1 MNKEDLVKLVS
12 TDTTWLSE
20 KQHDELRSNL
30 KVKFKHLGKT
40 GAFEWFYNFKNGRYS
55 AKGQGV
61 AVDMD
66 SDNKS
71 WLSTKPIN
79 DDLNAEWTPFD

>member
-30 KVKFKHLGKT
+30 KVKFKHLNLKGSFLNLLYDDK
-40 GAFEWFYNFKNGRYS
+40 KNQSFNIIEGYS
-55 AKGQGV
+55 KKFTL
-61 AVDMD
+61 D
-66 SDNKS
+66 
-71 WLSTKPIN
+71 
-79 DDLNAEWTPFD
+79 

>member
-30 KVKFKHLGKT
+30 KVKFKHLNLKGSFLNLLYDDK
-40 GAFEWFYNFKNGRYS
+40 KN
-55 AKGQGV
+55 
-61 AVDMD
+61 
-66 SDNKS
+66 
-71 WLSTKPIN
+71 
-79 DDLNAEWTPFD
+79 